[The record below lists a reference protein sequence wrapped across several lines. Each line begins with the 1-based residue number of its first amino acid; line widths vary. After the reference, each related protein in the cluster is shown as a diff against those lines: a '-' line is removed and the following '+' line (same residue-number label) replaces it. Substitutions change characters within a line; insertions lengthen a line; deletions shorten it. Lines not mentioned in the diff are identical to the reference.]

1 MITNDDDTL
10 MIISRSKKTTIFNFS
25 LTAWGKEKGG
35 GGRKRKKHARFEKFP
50 FGSKNPVLRLWV
62 NVEIPARFPE
72 RRDPC
77 WSRL

>member
-35 GGRKRKKHARFEKFP
+35 EEEAKETRAFR
-50 FGSKNPVLRLWV
+50 
-62 NVEIPARFPE
+62 EIPRKSCAATL
-72 RRDPC
+72 D
-77 WSRL
+77 

>member
-35 GGRKRKKHARFEKFP
+35 EGGSERNTRVSRNSPSDRK
-50 FGSKNPVLRLWV
+50 
-62 NVEIPARFPE
+62 
-72 RRDPC
+72 
-77 WSRL
+77 SRAATLG

>member
-50 FGSKNPVLRLWV
+50 FGSK
-62 NVEIPARFPE
+62 IPCC
-72 RRDPC
+72 D
-77 WSRL
+77 SGLT